1 MDPEQGFRHQAHQ
14 RGRDMPTYTDVDVI
28 KALFAYDAEGG
39 TPTGLRRFIDDT
51 FPGIPEKQL
60 IRCMDVAFT
69 GPLSEP
75 VLDAAAAELADKALR
90 KAGRDNLAEFLR
102 EGSDEANE
110 LLEKL
115 KELGERDSPKKF
127 LH

>member
-1 MDPEQGFRHQAHQ
+1 
-14 RGRDMPTYTDVDVI
+14 MPTYTDVDVI
-28 KALFAYDAEGG
+28 KALFAYDTKGG

-60 IRCMDVAFT
+60 MRCMDVALA
-69 GPLSEP
+69 GSLRDP
-75 VLDAAAAELADKALR
+75 VLDAEAAELADEALR
-90 KAGRDNLAEFLR
+90 KAGCDDLAEFLR

-110 LLEKL
+110 LREKL
-115 KELGERDSPKKF
+115 NKLGERDSSKKF

>member
-1 MDPEQGFRHQAHQ
+1 MTA
-14 RGRDMPTYTDVDVI
+14 YSDVEVI
-28 KALFAYDAEGG
+28 KALFAYDAKGG
-39 TPTGLRRFIDDT
+39 GPTGLRRFIDDT

-69 GPLSEP
+69 GSLNDP
-75 VLDAAAAELADKALR
+75 VIDAEAAELADEALR
-90 KAGRDNLAEFLR
+90 KAGRDDLAEFLR

-115 KELGERDSPKKF
+115 KELGKRDSPKRL

>member
-1 MDPEQGFRHQAHQ
+1 
-14 RGRDMPTYTDVDVI
+14 MPTYTDVDVI
-28 KALFAYDAEGG
+28 KALFAYDAKGG
-39 TPTGLRRFIDDT
+39 RPTGLRRFIDKT

-60 IRCMDVAFT
+60 NRCMDVALA
-69 GPLSEP
+69 GPQIDPVIDAEMAVLAEEALS
-75 VLDAAAAELADKALR
+75 
-90 KAGRDNLAEFLR
+90 KAGCDNLGEFLA

-115 KELGERDSPKKF
+115 KKLGGPESPKKL

>member
-1 MDPEQGFRHQAHQ
+1 MTA
-14 RGRDMPTYTDVDVI
+14 YSDVEVI
-28 KALFAYDAEGG
+28 KALFAYDAKGG
-39 TPTGLRRFIDDT
+39 GPTGLRRFIDDT

-60 IRCMDVAFT
+60 IRCMDVAIT
-69 GPLSEP
+69 GPRIDP
-75 VLDAAAAELADKALR
+75 VIDAEMAELADEALR
-90 KAGRDNLAEFLR
+90 KAGCDDLGEFLR

-115 KELGERDSPKKF
+115 KKLGGRDSPKKF

>member
-1 MDPEQGFRHQAHQ
+1 
-14 RGRDMPTYTDVDVI
+14 MPTYTDVGVI
-28 KALFAYDAEGG
+28 KALFAYDVKGG
-39 TPTGLRRFIDDT
+39 GPTGLRRFIDDT

-69 GPLSEP
+69 GSMRDP
-75 VLDAAAAELADKALR
+75 VLDAEAAELADEALR
-90 KAGRDNLAEFLR
+90 KAGRDDLADFLR

-110 LLEKL
+110 LLENL
-115 KELGERDSPKKF
+115 KKLGERDSPKKL

>member
-1 MDPEQGFRHQAHQ
+1 MTA
-14 RGRDMPTYTDVDVI
+14 YSDVDVI
-28 KALFAYDAEGG
+28 KALFAYDAKGG
-39 TPTGLRRFIDDT
+39 GPIGLRRFIDDT

-69 GPLSEP
+69 GPLSDP
-75 VLDAAAAELADKALR
+75 VIDDEAAELADEALS

-115 KELGERDSPKKF
+115 KKLGERDSPKKHF
-127 LH
+127 H

>member
-1 MDPEQGFRHQAHQ
+1 
-14 RGRDMPTYTDVDVI
+14 MPTYTDVDVI
-28 KALFAYDAEGG
+28 KALFAYDAKGG
-39 TPTGLRRFIDDT
+39 GPTGLRRFIDDT

-60 IRCMDVAFT
+60 IRCMDVALT
-69 GPLSEP
+69 EPLSHP
-75 VLDAAAAELADKALR
+75 VLDAEAAELADEALR
-90 KAGRDNLAEFLR
+90 KAGRDDLAEFLR

>member
-1 MDPEQGFRHQAHQ
+1 V
-14 RGRDMPTYTDVDVI
+14 PTYTDIDVI
-28 KALFAYDAEGG
+28 KALFAYDAKGG
-39 TPTGLRRFIDDT
+39 GPTGLRRFIDDT

-60 IRCMDVAFT
+60 IRCMDVALP
-69 GPLSEP
+69 GPNDP
-75 VLDAAAAELADKALR
+75 VLDAEAAELADEALR
-90 KAGRDNLAEFLR
+90 KAGRDDLAEFLR

-115 KELGERDSPKKF
+115 KELGKRDSPRKH

>member
-1 MDPEQGFRHQAHQ
+1 LSLKRKY
-14 RGRDMPTYTDVDVI
+14 RGLKSCRPTDVDVI
-28 KALFAYDAEGG
+28 KALFSYDAKGG
-39 TPTGLRRFIDDT
+39 RPTGLRRFIDDT

-69 GPLSEP
+69 RPLSGPTIDTE
-75 VLDAAAAELADKALR
+75 AAELADEALS
-90 KAGRDNLAEFLR
+90 KAGCDDLAEFLR

-115 KELGERDSPKKF
+115 KKLGERDSPKKHF
-127 LH
+127 H